1 MAGHSKWANI
11 KHRKG
16 AQDAKRSKLFS
27 KVVKDIMVAARVGGP
42 DPDANPRLR
51 LAITKAKAVSL
62 PRENLDRAV
71 KKGAG
76 LLDGVTYEEAR
87 YEAYGPGGVAIIIEC
102 VTDNRNRTSPEIRH
116 IFTKR
121 GMNLGEPGSAVHSFQ
136 RVGQV
141 LIGRGDTDEERL
153 MMSAME
159 HGADDILQDV
169 DDSGSPVFQVI
180 CEVSDLEA
188 LREGLEQDGFELQEY
203 GLSWIPNAEVD
214 VAGADAEKLLALL
227 DLIED
232 NDDVQN
238 LYANYAI
245 SDDEMIRIVGGS

>member
-27 KVVKDIMVAARVGGP
+27 KVVKDIMVASRVGGP
-42 DPDANPRLR
+42 DPDSNPRLR
-51 LAITKAKAVSL
+51 LAIAKAKAVSL
-62 PRENLDRAV
+62 PRENLDRAI

-76 LLDGVTYEEAR
+76 TLEGVDYEEVR

-102 VTDNRNRTSPEIRH
+102 LTDNRNRTSPEIKH

-121 GMNLGEPGSAVHSFQ
+121 SMTLGEPGSAVHSFR

-141 LIGRGDTDEERL
+141 LVPKESTDEDNL
-153 MMSAME
+153 MLGAME
-159 HGADDILQDV
+159 HGADDILEDI
-169 DDSGSPVFQVI
+169 DDNGEAVFQI
-180 CEVSDLEA
+180 ISEVSDLEQ
-188 LREGLEQDGFELQEY
+188 LREGLEREGFTVREY
-203 GLSWIPNAEVD
+203 GLSWVPNTTVSI
-214 VAGADAEKLLALL
+214 AGEDANKLLGLL
-227 DLIED
+227 DVIED

-238 LYANYAI
+238 LFANYEI
-245 SDDEMIRIVGGS
+245 SDEEMARLAEST